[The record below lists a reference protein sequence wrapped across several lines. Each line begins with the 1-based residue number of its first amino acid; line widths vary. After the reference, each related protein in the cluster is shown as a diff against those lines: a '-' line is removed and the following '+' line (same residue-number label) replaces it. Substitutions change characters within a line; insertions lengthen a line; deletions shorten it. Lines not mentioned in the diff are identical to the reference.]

1 MDAIRKL
8 RLGDWFAL
16 MFFVVILYVL
26 VRPSSKANELIKAF
40 TDATTALVKTAT
52 DL

>member
-1 MDAIRKL
+1 METIKKL
-8 RLGDWFAL
+8 RLSEWISL
-16 MFFVVILYVL
+16 LFFVVILYVL

-40 TDATTALVKTAT
+40 TEATVAIVKTAT